1 MANSDPTVSLN
12 AIHVKGGQAEKVKKM
27 SLATKVFIAMF
38 LGYFFGLIAGT
49 PIVPFLQPVGDIF
62 IRLIK
67 MLVAPLIFFSITAGV
82 ASINDIR
89 KFGRIGGKIFALYV
103 CTSVIASVIGLVMA
117 MVIKPGVGFVIKEGV
132 KPVQREIPSIVES
145 IVKMVPDNPFAAL
158 ANMDMVQVIVFSLF
172 LGASLIFLGEAG
184 RPLVDLFQKLSDTMT
199 NMTTIV
205 MQTAPYGVFALMAV
219 TGAKYGFSVLLP
231 LGKFFVTEYAAMLFQ
246 FVIVYSSILVFL
258 ARVNPLAFLK
268 KVVPIIAMTLSTTS
282 SNATLPVT
290 LRVSE
295 EELGVPREIGGF
307 TLPLGA
313 TVNLDGAALN
323 IPISI
328 LFTAQIFG
336 MQMAAGHIITLL
348 FSALVMSIGAA
359 GIPGGAIVFILMLL
373 SQFGLPTEAFALII
387 AVYRVIDMGL
397 TTINVIGDTV
407 CTTAVAQSEGMLDR
421 SKWETAAAGPSVR
434 A

>member
-1 MANSDPTVSLN
+1 M
-12 AIHVKGGQAEKVKKM
+12 KKV
-27 SLATKVFIAMF
+27 SLATKVFIAMIA
-38 LGYFFGLIAGT
+38 GYIIGLVAGT
-49 PIVPFLQPVGDIF
+49 PIVPYLQPVGDIF

-89 KFGRIGGKIFALYV
+89 KFGRIGGKIFALYIG
-103 CTSVIASVIGLVMA
+103 TSLLAAVIGLVMA
-117 MVIKPGVGFVIKEGV
+117 TIIKPGIGFVIKEGA

-172 LGASLIFLGEAG
+172 LGASLILLGEAG

-199 NMTTIV
+199 NMTTMV
-205 MQTAPYGVFALMAV
+205 METAPYGVFALMAV
-219 TGAKYGFSVLLP
+219 TGAKYGISVLLP

-246 FVIVYSSILVFL
+246 FVITYSAILVLL

-268 KVVPIIAMTLSTTS
+268 KVIPIIAMTLSTTS

-323 IPISI
+323 IPISV

-336 MQMAAGHIITLL
+336 MQMSAGHIITLL
-348 FSALVMSIGAA
+348 FSALIMSIGAA
-359 GIPGGAIVFILMLL
+359 GIPGGAIIFILMML
-373 SQFGLPTEAFALII
+373 SQFGLPTEAFALVI

-421 SKWETAAAGPSVR
+421 SKWETSVTPPSVQ